1 MARSVLFFYICVNAA
16 KILHNRMFG
25 AVLRAPIRFFDTNP
39 IGKEV
44 AKFRACSTR
53 IKTGQTIDDVMQ
65 TRGLRACPPGKCLK
79 FRCSVS
85 TFGAIL
91 GPSTLQ

>member
-1 MARSVLFFYICVNAA
+1 MARSVLFFYVCVNAA

-44 AKFRACSTR
+44 AKFRACSTK
-53 IKTGQTIDDVMQ
+53 IKTSQAIDDMMQ
-65 TRGLRACPPGKCLK
+65 TRGLRACQPRKM
-79 FRCSVS
+79 FE
-85 TFGAIL
+85 I
-91 GPSTLQ
+91 